1 MRGIMQFRRNYCE
14 RRHRVKVQGTMLL
27 KHNASHAHAKPPNFA
42 HIRCAT
48 PLGDAVSVQ
57 HLRSQ
62 RLRNFAHEPFA
73 HYGELFK
80 TSEPNEPVVR
90 AVFGLS
96 VSPSVREN
104 ERRKQGSKVY
114 GQKDDGVGAV

>member
-1 MRGIMQFRRNYCE
+1 LHDFVFATANPF
-14 RRHRVKVQGTMLL
+14 
-27 KHNASHAHAKPPNFA
+27 ASFIFSSPL
-42 HIRCAT
+42 ICCAT
-48 PLGDAVSVQ
+48 PIGDAVSVQ
-57 HLRSQ
+57 RMRSQ
-62 RLRNFAHEPFA
+62 RLRNFRRCAR
-73 HYGELFK
+73 YSELFK
-80 TSEPNEPVVR
+80 TNEPSEPVVR

>member
-1 MRGIMQFRRNYCE
+1 LQDFVFATANPFAAFIFSSPLIGSA
-14 RRHRVKVQGTMLL
+14 L
-27 KHNASHAHAKPPNFA
+27 NFC
-42 HIRCAT
+42 CAT

-57 HLRSQ
+57 RMRSQ
-62 RLRNFAHEPFA
+62 RLRNFRRFA
-73 HYGELFK
+73 RYSDLFK
-80 TSEPNEPVVR
+80 PNEPVVR

-96 VSPSVREN
+96 VFPFVREN